1 MLSEVRR
8 GHLGVLSL
16 NMLSQLTRPLDWGEQ
31 QIVKLYPRK
40 DDAHDENQRLLSDVP
55 GQPVTYTSV
64 DGGPQK
70 AELDKKCPALR
81 TLNLKVG
88 VPVMLIVNSVNQN
101 LVNGSTGTV
110 KEFMNGYPKVDFDG
124 KIVLVKEYT
133 WSIQNDE
140 GQITATRK

>member
-1 MLSEVRR
+1 
-8 GHLGVLSL
+8 
-16 NMLSQLTRPLDWGEQ
+16 
-31 QIVKLYPRK
+31 
-40 DDAHDENQRLLSDVP
+40 
-55 GQPVTYTSV
+55 
-64 DGGPQK
+64 
-70 AELDKKCPALR
+70 
-81 TLNLKVG
+81 
-88 VPVMLIVNSVNQN
+88 MLIVNSVNQN